1 MNKQKI
7 IIDTDPG
14 IDDAMAVFFA
24 GLSEKLDLVAMTSVF
39 GNVTLDIATRNAM
52 VLAEILNQNVPVS
65 EGFSKPLVQRPNPV
79 SDYVHGKEGFG
90 DIPARF
96 PKAKPTSVPADK
108 YICDLINANIGEI
121 ILCPVGPLTNIAMAL
136 RHDPT
141 ITSKVKSIII
151 MGGGVFSGG
160 NVTEFAEANI
170 WNDPHAADEVF
181 AADWEV
187 TVIGLDVTQKVVC
200 AHSDFSK
207 LANKAPVIGG
217 FLAQATDFYI
227 KFYKEAVG
235 INGCQMHDPITVIA
249 TIYPDL
255 FTYEYHPIEVCL
267 EPSRIGE
274 TMISKDKTRRFAK
287 VAVDVD
293 IDAVKKIFF
302 DTIEAGF

>member
-52 VLAEILNQNVPVS
+52 VLAEILNQNIPVS

-90 DIPARF
+90 DIPARL
-96 PKAKPTSVPADK
+96 PKAKPTSAPADK

-217 FLAQATDFYI
+217 FLTQATDFYI

-255 FTYEYHPIEVCL
+255 FKYEYHPIEVCL

-274 TMISKDKTRRFAK
+274 TMISKDKKRRFAK
-287 VAVDVD
+287 IAVDVD

-302 DTIEAGF
+302 DTIETGF

>member
-1 MNKQKI
+1 MTKQKI
-7 IIDTDPG
+7 IIDTDPC
-14 IDDAMAVFFA
+14 IDDAMAIFFA

-39 GNVTLDIATRNAM
+39 GNVTLNIATRNAM

-65 EGFSKPLVQRPNPV
+65 EGFSKPLVQSPNPV

-90 DIPARF
+90 DIPAHF
-96 PKAKPTSVPADK
+96 PKEKPTNVPADK

-141 ITSKVKSIII
+141 ITSKVKSIVI

-187 TVIGLDVTQKVVC
+187 ILIGLDVTQKVVC

-227 KFYKEAVG
+227 KFYQEAVG

-274 TMISKDKTRRFAK
+274 TIISKDKKRRFAK

-302 DTIEAGF
+302 DTIEIGF

>member
-1 MNKQKI
+1 
-7 IIDTDPG
+7 
-14 IDDAMAVFFA
+14 
-24 GLSEKLDLVAMTSVF
+24 
-39 GNVTLDIATRNAM
+39 
-52 VLAEILNQNVPVS
+52 
-65 EGFSKPLVQRPNPV
+65 
-79 SDYVHGKEGFG
+79 
-90 DIPARF
+90 
-96 PKAKPTSVPADK
+96 VPADK

-141 ITSKVKSIII
+141 ITSKVKSIVI

-181 AADWEV
+181 AADWEI

-217 FLAQATDFYI
+217 FLVQATDFYI

-255 FTYEYHPIEVCL
+255 FKYEYHPIEVCL

-274 TMISKDKTRRFAK
+274 TMISKDKKRRFAK

-302 DTIEAGF
+302 DTIETGF

>member
-52 VLAEILNQNVPVS
+52 VLAEILNQNIPVS

-90 DIPARF
+90 DIPARL

-170 WNDPHAADEVF
+170 WNDPHAAVEVF

-217 FLAQATDFYI
+217 FLVQATDFYI

-255 FTYEYHPIEVCL
+255 FKYEYHPIEVCL

-274 TMISKDKTRRFAK
+274 TMISKDKKRRFAK
-287 VAVDVD
+287 IAVDVD

-302 DTIEAGF
+302 DTIEIGF

>member
-1 MNKQKI
+1 MTKQKI

-14 IDDAMAVFFA
+14 IDDAMAIFFA

-39 GNVTLDIATRNAM
+39 GNVTLNIATRNAM

-65 EGFSKPLVQRPNPV
+65 EGFSKPLVQSPNPV

-90 DIPARF
+90 DIPAHF
-96 PKAKPTSVPADK
+96 PKEKPTNVPADK

-217 FLAQATDFYI
+217 FLVQATDFYI

-274 TMISKDKTRRFAK
+274 TIISKDKKRRFAK

-302 DTIEAGF
+302 DTIETGF

>member
-52 VLAEILNQNVPVS
+52 VLAEILNQNIPVS

-90 DIPARF
+90 DIPARL

-207 LANKAPVIGG
+207 LANKALVIGG

-302 DTIEAGF
+302 DTIETGF

>member
-90 DIPARF
+90 DIPARL
-96 PKAKPTSVPADK
+96 PKAKPTSAPADK

-136 RHDPT
+136 KHDPT

-217 FLAQATDFYI
+217 FLVQATDFYI

-255 FTYEYHPIEVCL
+255 FKYEYHPIEVCL

-274 TMISKDKTRRFAK
+274 TMISKDKKRRFAK

-302 DTIEAGF
+302 DTIETGF

>member
-65 EGFSKPLVQRPNPV
+65 EGFSKPLVQRSNPV

-90 DIPARF
+90 DIPARL
-96 PKAKPTSVPADK
+96 PKEKPTSVPADK

-200 AHSDFSK
+200 AHSDFLK
-207 LANKAPVIGG
+207 LANKAPVIGS

-227 KFYKEAVG
+227 KFYQEAVG

-249 TIYPDL
+249 TVYPDL

-274 TMISKDKTRRFAK
+274 TMISRDKTRRFAK

-302 DTIEAGF
+302 DTIETGF

>member
-52 VLAEILNQNVPVS
+52 VLAEILKQNVPVS

-90 DIPARF
+90 DIPARL

-187 TVIGLDVTQKVVC
+187 ILIGLDVTQKVVC

-207 LANKAPVIGG
+207 LVNKAPVIGG

-274 TMISKDKTRRFAK
+274 TMISRDITRRFAK

-293 IDAVKKIFF
+293 IDALKKIFF
-302 DTIEAGF
+302 DTIETGF

>member
-90 DIPARF
+90 DIPARL
-96 PKAKPTSVPADK
+96 PKAKPTSVPANK

-141 ITSKVKSIII
+141 ITSKVKSIVI

-217 FLAQATDFYI
+217 FLVQATDFYI

-255 FTYEYHPIEVCL
+255 FKYEYHPIEVCL

-274 TMISKDKTRRFAK
+274 TMISKDKKRRFAK

-302 DTIEAGF
+302 DTIETGF

>member
-24 GLSEKLDLVAMTSVF
+24 GLSEKLDLVAMTSIF

-52 VLAEILNQNVPVS
+52 VLAEILNQNIPVS
-65 EGFSKPLVQRPNPV
+65 EGFSKPLVQSPNPV

-90 DIPARF
+90 DIPARL

-136 RHDPT
+136 KHDPT

-207 LANKAPVIGG
+207 LANKALVIGG

-267 EPSRIGE
+267 EPSRICE
-274 TMISKDKTRRFAK
+274 TMISKNKTRRFAK

-302 DTIEAGF
+302 DTIETGF

>member
-52 VLAEILNQNVPVS
+52 VLAEILNQNIPVS
-65 EGFSKPLVQRPNPV
+65 EGFSKPLVQSPNPV

-90 DIPARF
+90 DIPARL

-136 RHDPT
+136 KHDPT

-217 FLAQATDFYI
+217 FLVQATDFYI

-255 FTYEYHPIEVCL
+255 FKYEYHPIEVCL

-274 TMISKDKTRRFAK
+274 TMISKDKKRRFAK

-302 DTIEAGF
+302 DTIETGF

>member
-1 MNKQKI
+1 MTKQKI

-14 IDDAMAVFFA
+14 IDDAMAIFFA

-39 GNVTLDIATRNAM
+39 GNVTLNIATRNAM

-65 EGFSKPLVQRPNPV
+65 EGFSKPLVQSPNPV

-90 DIPARF
+90 DIPAHF
-96 PKAKPTSVPADK
+96 PKEKPTNVPADK

-141 ITSKVKSIII
+141 ITSKVKSIVI

-187 TVIGLDVTQKVVC
+187 ILIGLDVTQKVVC

-227 KFYKEAVG
+227 KFYQEAVG

-267 EPSRIGE
+267 EQSRIGE
-274 TMISKDKTRRFAK
+274 TIISKDKKRRFAK

-302 DTIEAGF
+302 DTIETGF

>member
-1 MNKQKI
+1 MTKQKI

-14 IDDAMAVFFA
+14 IDDAMAIFFA

-65 EGFSKPLVQRPNPV
+65 EGFSKPLVQSPNPV

-90 DIPARF
+90 DIPAHF
-96 PKAKPTSVPADK
+96 PKEKPTNLPADK

-141 ITSKVKSIII
+141 ITSKVKSIVI

-187 TVIGLDVTQKVVC
+187 ILIGLDVTQKVVC
-200 AHSDFSK
+200 THSDFLK
-207 LANKAPVIGG
+207 LANKAPVIGS

-267 EPSRIGE
+267 EPSRIGV

-302 DTIEAGF
+302 DTIETGF

>member
-90 DIPARF
+90 DIPARL

-200 AHSDFSK
+200 AHSDFLK
-207 LANKAPVIGG
+207 LANKAPVIGS

-227 KFYKEAVG
+227 KFYQEAVG

-249 TIYPDL
+249 TVYPDV

-267 EPSRIGE
+267 EQSRIGE
-274 TMISKDKTRRFAK
+274 TMISRDKTRRFAK

-302 DTIEAGF
+302 DTIETGF